1 MNNIY
6 HPRYTLYTERYAT
19 AVREPIGATKPQ
31 THGLVTFCAGALL
44 GMSLALLVI

>member
-19 AVREPIGATKPQ
+19 TVREPVGATKTPSNR
-31 THGLVTFCAGALL
+31 VITFCAGALL
-44 GMSLALLVI
+44 GMSLALLVM

>member
-19 AVREPIGATKPQ
+19 KALEPVREHKPA
-31 THGLVTFCAGALL
+31 HNAVTFCAGALL
-44 GMSLALLVI
+44 GMALALLLM